1 MTDVLRTQMGRR
13 EPAGKLVKLLPQTRL
28 LFTLGYTDDTNIR
41 QGVIE
46 EDMNFIQKPF
56 TFERLAKKVRE
67 LLDEKK

>member
-1 MTDVLRTQMGRR
+1 MNDVLRTQMGRR

-28 LFTLGYTDDTNIR
+28 LFTFGYTDDTNIR
-41 QGVIE
+41 QGIIE